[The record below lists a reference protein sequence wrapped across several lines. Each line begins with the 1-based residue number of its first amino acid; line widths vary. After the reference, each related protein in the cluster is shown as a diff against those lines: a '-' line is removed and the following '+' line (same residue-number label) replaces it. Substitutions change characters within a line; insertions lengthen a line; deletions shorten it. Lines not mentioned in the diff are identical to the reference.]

1 VTINIKRFFHT
12 TQISNDL
19 GGPKLSTSSLSKQF
33 INLLSS
39 PMKKGHLIKKIS
51 AFFSFNAKKKNEF
64 NGQKK
69 NPYAYTPNKFAR
81 ILDLK
86 TFFQGPTHRKL
97 TSIRALKKDAISLYL
112 LQCSSVFDFFY
123 ERQH

>member
-1 VTINIKRFFHT
+1 
-12 TQISNDL
+12 
-19 GGPKLSTSSLSKQF
+19 
-33 INLLSS
+33 
-39 PMKKGHLIKKIS
+39 MKKGAFNQENLC
-51 AFFSFNAKKKNEF
+51 FFSPSTQKNEF

-69 NPYAYTPNKFAR
+69 ISMPIPPNKFAR